1 MKQDCLDIGLIQAL
15 MDGELDAPERNQVS
29 GHIAA
34 CDACAFMLAEAEDE
48 AAIVFPVLDR
58 EFNSLVPTQR
68 LWTRI
73 NSAIEI
79 ERREA
84 PFWQKA
90 WAAVSAAFASPSFVA
105 TAGLLIVVGIF
116 ASLWVDRIG
125 PEDTGSQPYVAS
137 NGTSS
142 NASRSVIQSAVPP
155 ASRTI
160 GSDVDFDPRPPAA
173 QITKAGYQA
182 PRVQAKRSGNY
193 AMMVLGN
200 GYGPGEES
208 YVKTIAALSESV
220 DQKKDATL
228 RPAQRVAFER
238 DLAVVNDA
246 IDRTKK
252 EVKRNPRNDTARQML
267 YASYQNKIDLLNSV
281 AQREELVASI
291 K

>member
-1 MKQDCLDIGLIQAL
+1 MKQDCLDIGLIQAFL
-15 MDGELDAPERNQVS
+15 DGELDAPERNRVS

-34 CDACAFMLAEAEDE
+34 CDTCAFMLAEAEDE

-79 ERREA
+79 EKREA

-90 WAAVSAAFASPSFVA
+90 WALISASLANPSFVA
-105 TAGLLIVVGIF
+105 AAGLLIVFGIF
-116 ASLWVDRIG
+116 ASVWVNRSSTSPDGTVATSTAPAKSTISSPGSSSSYSPPSMVRVEQPQVATAARAERVAYSTTDRR
-125 PEDTGSQPYVAS
+125 TV
-137 NGTSS
+137 
-142 NASRSVIQSAVPP
+142 VPM
-155 ASRTI
+155 RM
-160 GSDVDFDPRPPAA
+160 
-173 QITKAGYQA
+173 AG
-182 PRVQAKRSGNY
+182 
-193 AMMVLGN
+193 LGN
-200 GYGPGEES
+200 GNGYMPGEES
-208 YVKTIAALSESV
+208 YVKTIAALSETI
-220 DQKKDATL
+220 DQKKEGTL

-246 IDRTKK
+246 IARTKK